1 MHADLSQ
8 TSFVP
13 GKVLENLYSMKIL
26 VGHFEKNILVGHFE
40 KNILVGHFEMVG
52 VRDKGE
58 VSSVGNS

>member
-40 KNILVGHFEMVG
+40 MVG